1 MDCDSDSS
9 WEILRPSAKSTPLPL
24 PSCFNQ
30 HRPSLLQVSSASIG
44 DPPQRTPAVP
54 PRDGR
59 PLPSCFQS
67 DAVAVRPHSLEC
79 AWTNQTGIPLP
90 DLGVSIPA
98 SLQLAESST
107 EVSHDGGLPT
117 NVQASPFSIK
127 TGVKRFHAST
137 GPTSHGKDQLSR
149 VKLASTSPLVLAVW
163 SQVAPQ
169 LSKISKFLQ
178 SAANSPLEL
187 EHIHRFLNRF
197 AASTLVKYLTT
208 LKSFLQLC
216 TDMCVAY
223 TSISEFNLADILLNA
238 RLVKDST
245 GSGPMHSSTL
255 EAIRWAATH
264 LEIPAWSGAYS
275 TIIQS
280 FLQQKLCSDRKAALP
295 QSLYILVQWERRIL
309 QREATD

>member
-9 WEILRPSAKSTPLPL
+9 WEILHPSAKSTPLPL

-98 SLQLAESST
+98 SLQVAESST

-117 NVQASPFSIK
+117 NVSSI
-127 TGVKRFHAST
+127 
-137 GPTSHGKDQLSR
+137 
-149 VKLASTSPLVLAVW
+149 PL
-163 SQVAPQ
+163 
-169 LSKISKFLQ
+169 
-178 SAANSPLEL
+178 
-187 EHIHRFLNRF
+187 
-197 AASTLVKYLTT
+197 
-208 LKSFLQLC
+208 
-216 TDMCVAY
+216 
-223 TSISEFNLADILLNA
+223 
-238 RLVKDST
+238 
-245 GSGPMHSSTL
+245 
-255 EAIRWAATH
+255 
-264 LEIPAWSGAYS
+264 
-275 TIIQS
+275 
-280 FLQQKLCSDRKAALP
+280 
-295 QSLYILVQWERRIL
+295 
-309 QREATD
+309 